1 MVFMLALTVQVGML
15 IGRPGNR
22 DTFLLLLPTPHEV
35 CKSYFSRMLKEP
47 I

>member
-1 MVFMLALTVQVGML
+1 MVLMLALTAQVGML

-35 CKSYFSRMLKEP
+35 CKQNVSGML
-47 I
+47 

>member
-1 MVFMLALTVQVGML
+1 MVFMLALTAQVGML

-35 CKSYFSRMLKEP
+35 CKRFMSGVL
-47 I
+47 

>member
-1 MVFMLALTVQVGML
+1 MVFTLVLTVQVGVL
-15 IGRPGNR
+15 IGRPGSR

-35 CKSYFSRMLKEP
+35 RKSFMLWEP